1 MSPTVKTVRIPSSQK
16 EQPLKTAASYL
27 FRLSIFVI
35 ILESRHLHTPDE
47 ADVHEFHP
55 VLKEKLSQDDKCWKT
70 EQFEVVKEC
79 DLCSGK
85 ALTLSRLI

>member
-1 MSPTVKTVRIPSSQK
+1 MMALTAKTV
-16 EQPLKTAASYL
+16 ASYL

-79 DLCSGK
+79 DLCTGK
-85 ALTLSRLI
+85 ALTFSRLI